1 MGGAQVG
8 GPGAA
13 GALPLSAAAQRHRA
27 GPPLRRAGQLHAR
40 PRTHAQARLPGKLCS
55 GGIKCCG
62 KHSCKWRGRCLLC
75 RWVLLLVVPR
85 PASRATLLENRCCCC
100 WLILT
105 APGYFPT
112 CCNPFR
118 SHWFRVITRGAL
130 QALAYCHEAGVVH
143 GALGSGS
150 IMLSTFDDRSYQ
162 RLVVKLDNVRERRS
176 KHALLRCSCAA
187 AL

>member
-13 GALPLSAAAQRHRA
+13 GALPLSAADQRHRA

-105 APGYFPT
+105 VVRQVTFRPVATPFAPTASGLSPGVRCKRWHT
-112 CCNPFR
+112 AMRREWCTAP
-118 SHWFRVITRGAL
+118 WA
-130 QALAYCHEAGVVH
+130 QALSCCRHSTTVAA
-143 GALGSGS
+143 SGW
-150 IMLSTFDDRSYQ
+150 L
-162 RLVVKLDNVRERRS
+162 
-176 KHALLRCSCAA
+176 
-187 AL
+187 